1 MIFFGTRH
9 SLGKNFMVSAVHLI
23 VCILKLSEHQNYL
36 PKSGIGLAL
45 ILKICPPTHC
55 NQLYFVQLLQYFFWV
70 VSLWANSLNPTK
82 ITKTMVTFP
91 GKNTHSVGRVWAK
104 MPRKATCLLQ
114 DYDWGPGVAIEW
126 QPAPRKGHQEWI
138 KFKVMPLRLLECH
151 RKPQCLPVKS
161 RRILDFCSFLSLCN
175 S

>member
-1 MIFFGTRH
+1 MLKTCFFSGPDIFWGKTSWFSRLH
-9 SLGKNFMVSAVHLI
+9 SFILQVHLI
-23 VCILKLSEHQNYL
+23 VFRRVGLVLPLFWRKLPFYPLQPALLRSASPIFFL
-36 PKSGIGLAL
+36 GGI
-45 ILKICPPTHC
+45 
-55 NQLYFVQLLQYFFWV
+55 FVGQFIE
-70 VSLWANSLNPTK
+70 SNKNHGH
-82 ITKTMVTFP
+82 FP
-91 GKNTHSVGRVWAK
+91 RKNTHSVGRVWAK